1 MLDQNTL
8 ARPRQ
13 VSWIDIQSE
22 TPAGLSLRNTRLQ
35 SEHLLNESASAIWKL
50 CDGSRTIADL
60 LNLFEKHYP
69 QHTEVRQDLLAQLN
83 TLLES
88 KLIVLDGGSA
98 ALEYHGEVVR
108 TIQPTAELLWQLE
121 KIRQFLLG
129 CTRIQE
135 ASALTNDLDTLLG
148 AEALA
153 TAKHLDVDAASS
165 NSDSTIVPYRAA
177 LRGKSFQKCLKKIVR
192 ELHASLPGVSSNIKV
207 AGHALYLRGS
217 HMGWHSNHSRS
228 DGRIYCSWS
237 ERGESNYFRYV
248 DPLTDEIIT
257 QWEAPGWNIK
267 SFTIPDNTSRFWH
280 CIGANSLR
288 LSLGFRYELPSSSS
302 AVATD

>member
-8 ARPRQ
+8 AKPRQ

-35 SEHLLNESASAIWKL
+35 REHLLNESASAIWKL

-60 LNLFEKHYP
+60 IDLFEKHYP
-69 QHTEVRQDLLAQLN
+69 QHAEVRQDLLAQLN

-88 KLIVLDGGSA
+88 KLIVLDGGVS
-98 ALEYHGEVVR
+98 ALEYSGEVVR

-121 KIRQFLLG
+121 KIRQFLMG
-129 CTRIQE
+129 STRIEE
-135 ASALTNDLDTLLG
+135 ATPLTSDLEVLLG

-153 TAKHLDVDAASS
+153 KAKHLDVDAAAS

-192 ELHASLPGVSSNIKV
+192 ELHASLPGVSSNIQV

-248 DPLTDEIIT
+248 DPLTNEIVT

-267 SFTIPDNTSRFWH
+267 SFTIPEDTSRFWH

-302 AVATD
+302 AAATE